1 MPVTETI
8 HEEPEEEPDL
18 VPSFRTTL
26 FTGKLGSSFL
36 EVKFK
41 GA

>member
-1 MPVTETI
+1 MSITKSFN
-8 HEEPEEEPDL
+8 EEPEEEPDL

-36 EVKFK
+36 EVKLK